1 MFHLRKKR
9 IDVMI
14 TAFRDGFQSVYGA
27 RVLTEDFLPAVEAA
41 VEAGLS
47 HFEIGGGARFQ
58 SLYFYCNEDAFD
70 MMDSLRRI
78 SGTDANLQTLA
89 RGINVVGLES
99 QSSDIIKL
107 HAELFKKH
115 GISTIRNFDALN
127 DVNNLDYSGRCI
139 VEAGLKHEICITLMA
154 LPPGIHGAHTPD
166 FYNRVLKNILDSGIP
181 FDSLCFKDASG
192 TATPQTVYQTIK
204 KARFKL
210 PRRIP
215 IRFHTHETAGTSVSA
230 YNAALEAGA
239 TGIDLSMAP
248 VSGGTCQPDIVVM
261 WHALKGTEYDL
272 GIDINKVMKAEEV
285 FKECMMDYEDF
296 PEAAKVE
303 PMILYSPMPGGALTA
318 NTQMMRDNDI
328 LDRYTEVITNMGEVV
343 KMGGFGTSVTPVSQ
357 FYFQQAFNN
366 VMIGPWEKIAEGY
379 GLMVLGYYGKTPV
392 PPHPDVVRLAQEQ
405 LNIEPTI
412 KCPRLI
418 NDEDPTKGI
427 EAAKKMLAEN
437 NIPIN
442 DENIFIAATCKEK
455 GILFLKG
462 EAKMSIRKM
471 VSKKRGGKRLYTGE
485 EIPEKPEGLRK
496 FNVYVDDEYFKVEIH
511 EPGGIPFFSHNPG
524 TRVATRFPQVSG
536 NSSPLAIGAGARN
549 NPGEQLKEGESPLR
563 APLPGIII
571 RYEKKVGD
579 MVRVGDTIAV
589 IEAMKMNNNIDA
601 HCDGKITRIPFK
613 AGSTIAKGDI
623 LCVIKCT

>member
-1 MFHLRKKR
+1 
-9 IDVMI
+9 
-14 TAFRDGFQSVYGA
+14 
-27 RVLTEDFLPAVEAA
+27 
-41 VEAGLS
+41 
-47 HFEIGGGARFQ
+47 
-58 SLYFYCNEDAFD
+58 
-70 MMDSLRRI
+70 
-78 SGTDANLQTLA
+78 
-89 RGINVVGLES
+89 
-99 QSSDIIKL
+99 
-107 HAELFKKH
+107 
-115 GISTIRNFDALN
+115 
-127 DVNNLDYSGRCI
+127 
-139 VEAGLKHEICITLMA
+139 
-154 LPPGIHGAHTPD
+154 
-166 FYNRVLKNILDSGIP
+166 
-181 FDSLCFKDASG
+181 
-192 TATPQTVYQTIK
+192 
-204 KARFKL
+204 
-210 PRRIP
+210 
-215 IRFHTHETAGTSVSA
+215 
-230 YNAALEAGA
+230 
-239 TGIDLSMAP
+239 
-248 VSGGTCQPDIVVM
+248 
-261 WHALKGTEYDL
+261 
-272 GIDINKVMKAEEV
+272 
-285 FKECMMDYEDF
+285 
-296 PEAAKVE
+296 
-303 PMILYSPMPGGALTA
+303 
-318 NTQMMRDNDI
+318 
-328 LDRYTEVITNMGEVV
+328 MGEVV

-427 EAAKKMLAEN
+427 EAAKKMLTEN

-571 RYEKKVGD
+571 RYERKVGD

-601 HCDGKITRIPFK
+601 HCDGKIKRIPFK